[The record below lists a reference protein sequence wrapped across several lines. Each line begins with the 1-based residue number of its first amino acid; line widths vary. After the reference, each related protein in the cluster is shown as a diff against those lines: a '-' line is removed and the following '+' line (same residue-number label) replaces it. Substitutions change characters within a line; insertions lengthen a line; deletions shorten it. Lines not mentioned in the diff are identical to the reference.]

1 MNAFCGTLQ
10 QLVSSVQCCH
20 LKGIIYRDLKPE
32 NMLFD
37 TQGKV
42 KIVDFGLSSQF
53 SSSKLSAV
61 CGSLPFAGP
70 ERFLGTDCEGPAE
83 DVWSLGVALYHI
95 IIGTPPLEGMDFWKQ
110 QQHVLSRQ
118 YQLPWSISFW
128 MPKPPEE
135 TDEPEPRERGS

>member
-70 ERFLGTDCEGPAE
+70 ERFLGTDCEGSAE

-95 IIGTPPLEGMDFWKQ
+95 IIGL
-110 QQHVLSRQ
+110 R
-118 YQLPWSISFW
+118 PW
-128 MPKPPEE
+128 
-135 TDEPEPRERGS
+135 REWTSGSSSSTS